1 MITIAIAEDHQSLID
16 GIELLLKHEENYEV
30 VGVANDGERLLDI
43 VRLKQPKVVLTD
55 IKMPM
60 IDGIAATKIIK
71 KEFPHTK
78 IIAFTMF
85 DQEAAVRQMIAAG
98 ADGYL
103 LKNSELKEIIT
114 AIENV
119 TNGKQHFDSSI
130 EVFASGNESSGGK
143 SSKDLLSKTER
154 EIFELIRQGKTSRE
168 IAEIRFSSVST
179 IDTHRKNMCRKLGLH
194 GGPQELYRYAIESKY
209 DFE

>member
-16 GIELLLKHEENYEV
+16 GIELLLKYEQNYEV

-55 IKMPM
+55 IKMPK
-60 IDGIAATKIIK
+60 IDGIAAVKIIK

-85 DQEAAVRQMIAAG
+85 DQEDAVRQMVDAG

-119 TNGKQHFDSSI
+119 INGKQHFDSNI
-130 EVFASGNESSGGK
+130 ENFTSGNGSSESK
-143 SSKDLLSKTER
+143 SAKHVLSKTER
-154 EIFELIRQGKTSRE
+154 EIFKLIQQGKTSRE
-168 IAEIRFSSVST
+168 IAEFRFCSVST

-194 GGPQELYRYAIESKY
+194 GGPQELYKYAIESKY
-209 DFE
+209 NFE